1 MYTKKMLSTAAA
13 VAVLSTGLM
22 AFDSTPSGEI
32 ITGTQNA
39 SYLNGTVGAAALNL
53 SADQRGDALIYPF
66 YRMSDGWE
74 SEIIVRN
81 TSQHATVAKVVLYAQ
96 RDSEEL
102 VDFNIYLSPYDVF
115 RFTVKDGVITTTD
128 GSVPMQVTSPHYGV
142 AADDPDFNPHDGAEF
157 ELLKFEADKIAA
169 GAKGYAI
176 IYGMTQY
183 NDGDTLLSDATELN
197 YHKDASG
204 KTLHKSLWHD
214 YRRLLDDCRPGWRGA
229 YTSNGTIAGM
239 IDGMMTVAVA
249 APNTP
254 ANCGSNDGNGTPTNA
269 ASNSIVSG
277 YDLAN
282 FGDVAPNT
290 LIGTVRVSNATAGV
304 ERDLLLPATALQN
317 MTDENMLLWS
327 AGEYA
332 AIQDRRIEDGAYEE
346 TGIRADALTFLTTSA
361 YYTYNAN
368 DISNK
373 MLVTQ
378 PMKRVLV
385 QLGNDDGYWQNF
397 TPANQWGGFL
407 INYNLLDED
416 ERSDSETIN
425 ITKGNITSPFNS
437 SPDDAVITYDDELV
451 ELADLEDSAAQD
463 YFKTTNGFAYI
474 NFEGSAKGLPAVVT
488 QMVGSKVGATYHT
501 NWVYAPTIK

>member
-1 MYTKKMLSTAAA
+1 MTI
-13 VAVLSTGLM
+13 
-22 AFDSTPSGEI
+22 E
-32 ITGTQNA
+32 
-39 SYLNGTVGAAALNL
+39 
-53 SADQRGDALIYPF
+53 
-66 YRMSDGWE
+66 
-74 SEIIVRN
+74 
-81 TSQHATVAKVVLYAQ
+81 
-96 RDSEEL
+96 
-102 VDFNIYLSPYDVF
+102 DFL
-115 RFTVKDGVITTTD
+115 T
-128 GSVPMQVTSPHYGV
+128 
-142 AADDPDFNPHDGAEF
+142 
-157 ELLKFEADKIAA
+157 
-169 GAKGYAI
+169 
-176 IYGMTQY
+176 
-183 NDGDTLLSDATELN
+183 
-197 YHKDASG
+197 
-204 KTLHKSLWHD
+204 
-214 YRRLLDDCRPGWRGA
+214 
-229 YTSNGTIAGM
+229 
-239 IDGMMTVAVA
+239 
-249 APNTP
+249 
-254 ANCGSNDGNGTPTNA
+254 
-269 ASNSIVSG
+269 VSG

-290 LIGTVRVSNATAGV
+290 LIGTVRVSNPTAGV

-488 QMVGSKVGATYHT
+488 QMVGSKVGARYHT